1 MARATKLMMKQILFL
16 FLSISQISC
25 QNNSEKIFIKK
36 DDFKIEFNQ
45 NKVDD
50 ILISS
55 EAFFFYRGIKIS
67 RVNSFKDKFSYT
79 FLIQKD
85 DKVLFKGESISD
97 DNIFFEPTIYS
108 LKDESY
114 IFIEKGNEDSWGN
127 DIFYLNFKNNK
138 IHYIGFLDF
147 VFIDKSNEDYFNS
160 NAASEISLIKKLDS
174 VNLKITS
181 NNVFYSEFSKEN
193 NNQHFINAENLQVFI
208 KNNKL
213 IIKR

>member
-1 MARATKLMMKQILFL
+1 MAREAKLMMKQILFL
-16 FLSISQISC
+16 FLSIFQISC
-25 QNNSEKIFIKK
+25 QNNFEKIFIKK

-67 RVNSFKDKFSYT
+67 RVNSFKNKFSYT

-85 DKVLFKGESISD
+85 DKVLFKGKSISD

-114 IFIEKGNEDSWGN
+114 IFIEKR
-127 DIFYLNFKNNK
+127 K
-138 IHYIGFLDF
+138 
-147 VFIDKSNEDYFNS
+147 
-160 NAASEISLIKKLDS
+160 
-174 VNLKITS
+174 
-181 NNVFYSEFSKEN
+181 
-193 NNQHFINAENLQVFI
+193 
-208 KNNKL
+208 
-213 IIKR
+213 